1 MVRSRDRRPHMR
13 VLFPNAAG
21 IDVGSAE
28 HWVAVPTDRDPQ
40 PVRRFEAFMADL
52 IALAEWLKSCRIE
65 TVAMEATG
73 VYWIPLFQILET
85 RGIEVK
91 LVNAKHVRHVPG
103 RKSDQRDC
111 QWLQELHSYGL
122 LSGSFRPDDQVCVLR
137 AYLRHRDDL
146 VRSGASQ
153 VQVMQKSLIQMNLL
167 LHNVISDITGTTGRK
182 IIQSI
187 LDGERDPLVLAAHRN
202 PRIKATTDEIVRSL
216 QGDYRQEHLFTLR
229 QAVEAHDFFDRQI
242 RSCDERILDALAG
255 FEPKL
260 PPDAEP
266 PNSTSS
272 RRKPPRNE
280 PALKVVSTLYRVTG
294 MDLTQVPGIQAL
306 TAVTIISEIG
316 LDLSRFPTEKQFCS
330 WLGLS
335 PSPKVSGGKRLGEE
349 RRHVKNRV
357 AQALRIAAT
366 SVQKS
371 QNALGAYYRRMRAR
385 IGPGKAVKATA
396 HKLARILY
404 RLLRYGTAYV
414 ETGQQAYEE
423 QYRHRQLRSLQRR
436 ATDLGFT
443 LIPAPTGAPV
453 S

>member
-1 MVRSRDRRPHMR
+1 MGQRGGRRQHLR
-13 VLFPNAAG
+13 ILCPNAAG

-28 HWVAVPTDRDPQ
+28 HWVAVPEDRDAQ
-40 PVRRFEAFMADL
+40 PVRRFEAFTGDL
-52 IALAEWLKSCRIE
+52 IALAEWLKACRVD

-122 LSGSFRPDDQVCVLR
+122 LSGSFRPEDHVCVLR

-146 VRSGASQ
+146 VRAGASQ

-167 LHNVISDITGTTGRK
+167 LQNVISDITGLTGRK
-182 IIQSI
+182 IIESI
-187 LDGERDPLVLAAHRN
+187 LGGERDPLVLAAHRN

-229 QAVEAHDFFDRQI
+229 QALEAHDFFDRQI
-242 RSCDERILDALAG
+242 RTCDESILGVLAT
-255 FEPKL
+255 FRPML
-260 PPDAEP
+260 PADAEP
-266 PNSTSS
+266 PKPKSS
-272 RRKPPRNE
+272 HRKPQRNE
-280 PALKVVSTLYRVTG
+280 PPYEVVSTLYRITG
-294 MDLTQVPGIQAL
+294 IDLTQVPGIQASS
-306 TAVTIISEIG
+306 AVTIISEIG
-316 LDLSRFPTEKQFCS
+316 LDISRFPTEKRFCS
-330 WLGLS
+330 WMGLS

-349 RRHVKNRV
+349 KRHVKNRV
-357 AQALRIAAT
+357 AQALRMAALT
-366 SVQKS
+366 VQRS
-371 QNALGAYYRRMRAR
+371 QSALGAYYRRMRAR

-423 QYRHRQLRSLQRR
+423 QYRTRQVRSLQRR
-436 ATDLGFT
+436 AADLGFT
-443 LIPAPTGAPV
+443 LLPVAAGAPV

>member
-1 MVRSRDRRPHMR
+1 MR
-13 VLFPNAAG
+13 ILYPNAAA
-21 IDVGSAE
+21 IDVGSGE
-28 HWVAVPTDRDPQ
+28 HWVAVPADRDPQ
-40 PVRRFEAFMADL
+40 PVRRFEAFTGDL
-52 IALAEWLKSCRIE
+52 IALAEWLKSCRID

-153 VQVMQKSLIQMNLL
+153 VQVMQKSLIQMNIL
-167 LHNVISDITGTTGRK
+167 LHNVISDITGVTGRK

-187 LDGERDPLVLAAHRN
+187 LDGERNPVVLAAHRN

-216 QGDYRQEHLFTLR
+216 QGDYRQEHLFTLG
-229 QAVEAHDFFDRQI
+229 QALEAHDFFDRQI
-242 RSCDERILDALAG
+242 RTCDQNILDVLAR

-266 PNSTSS
+266 PKSTSS
-272 RRKPPRNE
+272 HRKPQGNE
-280 PALKVVSTLYRVTG
+280 PPIKVVSTLYRVTG
-294 MDLTQVPGIQAL
+294 IDLTQVPGIQAL

-316 LDLSRFPTEKQFCS
+316 LDISRFPTEKQFCS

-349 RRHVKNRV
+349 KRHVKNRV

-366 SVQKS
+366 TVQKS
-371 QNALGAYYRRMRAR
+371 QSALGAYYRRMRAR

-404 RLLRYGTAYV
+404 RLLKFGTAYV

-423 QYRHRQLRSLQRR
+423 HYRHRQVRSLQRR
-436 ATDLGFT
+436 AADLGFT
-443 LIPAPTGAPV
+443 LLPAPTGAPV

>member
-1 MVRSRDRRPHMR
+1 MVRSSEHRRR
-13 VLFPNAAG
+13 LRILYPNAAG

-28 HWVAVPTDRDPQ
+28 HWVAVPADRDPQ
-40 PVRRFEAFMADL
+40 PVRRFEAFTADL

-122 LSGSFRPDDQVCVLR
+122 LSGSFRPDDQICILR

-167 LHNVISDITGTTGRK
+167 LHNVISDITGVTGRK

-187 LDGERDPLVLAAHRN
+187 LDGERDPIVLAAHRN

-229 QAVEAHDFFDRQI
+229 QALEAHDFFDRQI
-242 RSCDERILDALAG
+242 QTCDQSILDVLAR

-266 PNSTSS
+266 PKSTSS
-272 RRKPPRNE
+272 HRKPQRNE
-280 PALKVVSTLYRVTG
+280 PPLKVVSTLYRVTG
-294 MDLTQVPGIQAL
+294 IDLTQVPGIQAL

-316 LDLSRFPTEKQFCS
+316 LDISRFPTEKQFCS

-349 RRHVKNRV
+349 KRHVKNRV

-366 SVQKS
+366 TVQKS
-371 QNALGAYYRRMRAR
+371 QSALGAYYRRMRAR

-396 HKLARILY
+396 HKIARILY

-414 ETGQQAYEE
+414 ETGQQAYED

-436 ATDLGFT
+436 ASDLGFILLPT
-443 LIPAPTGAPV
+443 TTGAPV